1 MPNFDGLLNGKQAS
15 GLLSDTSKLEKLRDA
30 PETQQI
36 FSMLSRSTGGSLESA
51 AEKAAQGD
59 ATQLTDAIRR
69 LMRDPEGARLIQ
81 KMKDSLNGNIS

>member
-1 MPNFDGLLNGKQAS
+1 MPNLDEVLKSKQAAGLLRDPGR
-15 GLLSDTSKLEKLRDA
+15 LEKLRDA

-59 ATQLTDAIRR
+59 AAQLTAAIRQ
-69 LMRDPEGARLIQ
+69 LMRDPEGAKLLQ
-81 KMKDSLNGNIS
+81 KMKDSLN